1 MAFGSEFFRAVC
13 IAGAKCFAG
22 RESLCG
28 VSRESESHF
37 YFMVCYLL
45 TEAAIARTGGDAA
58 SLQDIETE
66 RTGEERK
73 RKKRVVM

>member
-1 MAFGSEFFRAVC
+1 VC

-58 SLQDIETE
+58 SLQDIEK
-66 RTGEERK
+66 GEERE
-73 RKKRVVM
+73 REKKRVVM